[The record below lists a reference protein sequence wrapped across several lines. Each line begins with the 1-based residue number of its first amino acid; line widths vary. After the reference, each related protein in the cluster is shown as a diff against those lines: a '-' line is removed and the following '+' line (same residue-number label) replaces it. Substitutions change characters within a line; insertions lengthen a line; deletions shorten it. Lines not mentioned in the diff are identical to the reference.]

1 MNLEKIEK
9 IEYKAYEKLINIELF
24 NEIIAFI
31 SNTRTGKGT
40 NNILYEIENK
50 CIWNKRVSCQN
61 FQEKYKFQY
70 FGELL
75 ERYEERMENNIE
87 NIRAIVLA
95 LGYGKNIIENS
106 MIMGTQLIDF
116 LNRIKSVA
124 EKDIYIKG
132 ALYLYDSK
140 KYDKYGEDLF
150 NRDYSNTEEIIFVL
164 SIFSD
169 RVNEFFDHKR
179 EQIIRLLAKDRNMEV
194 IGNIGILSWLVKNIY
209 PLIYKDRKKDISI
222 LKALIKLPTGFQKED
237 TTTYKELLNNG
248 YSEEDIAYLNYF
260 MLYYHPVPKTVKLGY
275 SIVEEKI
282 AINLCKVYINNEKS
296 YENNVYNFIRG
307 ILCRYDKFDIKC
319 YGYSGIK
326 DAIKYEINVTNPIT
340 FTELYQELG
349 KNLYSFDILDEKWDI
364 VSKKMEEDKYEEI
377 LDKFLLNCKNE
388 KDRLLNSIKKYNE
401 LTGKDYVESFLNRS
415 YYRQIVFDFLVDNNV
430 ILLKD
435 SFENILKNG
444 KQNEENY
451 LNF

>member
-40 NNILYEIENK
+40 NNILYEIDNK

-169 RVNEFFDHKR
+169 RVNEFFDHKK

-349 KNLYSFDILDEKWDI
+349 ENLYSFDILDEKWDI

-401 LTGKDYVESFLNRS
+401 LTGKNYVESFLNRS

-435 SFENILKNG
+435 FFENILNKNVKG
-444 KQNEENY
+444 
-451 LNF
+451 

>member
-31 SNTRTGKGT
+31 SNTRTGKET

-75 ERYEERMENNIE
+75 ERYEERMENSIE

-116 LNRIKSVA
+116 INRIKSVA

-150 NRDYSNTEEIIFVL
+150 NKDYSNTEEIIFVL

-275 SIVEEKI
+275 SI
-282 AINLCKVYINNEKS
+282 
-296 YENNVYNFIRG
+296 
-307 ILCRYDKFDIKC
+307 
-319 YGYSGIK
+319 
-326 DAIKYEINVTNPIT
+326 
-340 FTELYQELG
+340 
-349 KNLYSFDILDEKWDI
+349 
-364 VSKKMEEDKYEEI
+364 
-377 LDKFLLNCKNE
+377 
-388 KDRLLNSIKKYNE
+388 
-401 LTGKDYVESFLNRS
+401 
-415 YYRQIVFDFLVDNNV
+415 
-430 ILLKD
+430 
-435 SFENILKNG
+435 
-444 KQNEENY
+444 
-451 LNF
+451 

>member
-140 KYDKYGEDLF
+140 KFDKLF
-150 NRDYSNTEEIIFVL
+150 
-164 SIFSD
+164 
-169 RVNEFFDHKR
+169 
-179 EQIIRLLAKDRNMEV
+179 LL
-194 IGNIGILSWLVKNIY
+194 Y
-209 PLIYKDRKKDISI
+209 
-222 LKALIKLPTGFQKED
+222 
-237 TTTYKELLNNG
+237 LNN
-248 YSEEDIAYLNYF
+248 
-260 MLYYHPVPKTVKLGY
+260 LY
-275 SIVEEKI
+275 
-282 AINLCKVYINNEKS
+282 
-296 YENNVYNFIRG
+296 
-307 ILCRYDKFDIKC
+307 
-319 YGYSGIK
+319 
-326 DAIKYEINVTNPIT
+326 
-340 FTELYQELG
+340 
-349 KNLYSFDILDEKWDI
+349 
-364 VSKKMEEDKYEEI
+364 
-377 LDKFLLNCKNE
+377 
-388 KDRLLNSIKKYNE
+388 
-401 LTGKDYVESFLNRS
+401 
-415 YYRQIVFDFLVDNNV
+415 
-430 ILLKD
+430 
-435 SFENILKNG
+435 
-444 KQNEENY
+444 
-451 LNF
+451 